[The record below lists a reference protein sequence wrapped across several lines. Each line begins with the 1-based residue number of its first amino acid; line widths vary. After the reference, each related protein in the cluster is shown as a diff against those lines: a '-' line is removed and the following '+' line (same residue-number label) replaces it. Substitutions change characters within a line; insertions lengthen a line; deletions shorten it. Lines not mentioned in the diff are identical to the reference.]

1 VRHRKAHTKL
11 NRSPSHR
18 RAMTNNMLLALVEHG
33 RIKTTERR
41 ARELRRVAEGAIARA
56 TRLGDVLLKERS
68 KLDADEKAQV
78 VHAMRLV
85 RRTLKDR
92 DAVRKLFEEWAP
104 RYLGRP
110 GGFTRVYK
118 LGNRKGDNAPMVLVE
133 FIDGDRREG
142 EGGSTDGEDGE
153 KKKGLLS
160 RLRGKE

>member
-1 VRHRKAHTKL
+1 
-11 NRSPSHR
+11 
-18 RAMTNNMLLALVEHG
+18 MTSNMLLALVEHG

-68 KLDADEKAQV
+68 KMDADEKAQV

-92 DAVRKLFEEWAP
+92 DAVQKLFEEWAP
-104 RYLGRP
+104 RYLGRD

-133 FIDGDRREG
+133 FIDAEHPQGDATTPGDEQ
-142 EGGSTDGEDGE
+142 DE
-153 KKKGLLS
+153 KKKGLLT
-160 RLRGKE
+160 RLRGK